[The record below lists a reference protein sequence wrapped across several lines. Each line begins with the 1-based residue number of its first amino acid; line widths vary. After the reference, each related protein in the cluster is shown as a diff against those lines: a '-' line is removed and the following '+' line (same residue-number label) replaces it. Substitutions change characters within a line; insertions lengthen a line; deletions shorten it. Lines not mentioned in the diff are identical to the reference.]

1 MTLIEKLGKLG
12 GIADRDEMIKACSDI
27 PDEDLRTALVLLAL
41 TFNKNT
47 EVSNELFQKQN
58 EEIDRLQKEI
68 DELKKAK

>member
-12 GIADRDEMIKACSDI
+12 GITDRDAMISACSDI

-47 EVSNELFQKQN
+47 EVNNELFRKQN
-58 EEIDRLQKEI
+58 AEIDRLQKKIE
-68 DELKKAK
+68 ELKKAK